1 MEVGGARKQ
10 GKGIEGETGGTCCI
24 LSLMAFMPFNKQP
37 LFISIH
43 SQIRGVSTSCCHRK
57 VGLAAPIPG
66 KSWGKKQRE
75 RRGVIKVK
83 TRSHMGGRI
92 LNDSPCSKT
101 SPTEGLNFSPSL
113 SIHLSL
119 SLAEMQLIRIE
130 RAKCA
135 EIEQAGCALAHAGG
149 RTVSHSPEQIQIW
162 GFRSSTS
169 WPNFILSF
177 PPCVSEFFSEG
188 SILQQPWQKKKTLPS
203 SCTAAL
209 TPHKLFAPTTL
220 GRQSVKNK

>member
-1 MEVGGARKQ
+1 MQLQTQESHGVKKQ
-10 GKGIEGETGGTCCI
+10 G
-24 LSLMAFMPFNKQP
+24 
-37 LFISIH
+37 
-43 SQIRGVSTSCCHRK
+43 
-57 VGLAAPIPG
+57 
-66 KSWGKKQRE
+66 E

-101 SPTEGLNFSPSL
+101 SPTEGLNLSPSL
-113 SIHLSL
+113 SIHLAL

-135 EIEQAGCALAHAGG
+135 EIAGCTLAHAGG

-169 WPNFILSF
+169 
-177 PPCVSEFFSEG
+177 
-188 SILQQPWQKKKTLPS
+188 
-203 SCTAAL
+203 
-209 TPHKLFAPTTL
+209 
-220 GRQSVKNK
+220 